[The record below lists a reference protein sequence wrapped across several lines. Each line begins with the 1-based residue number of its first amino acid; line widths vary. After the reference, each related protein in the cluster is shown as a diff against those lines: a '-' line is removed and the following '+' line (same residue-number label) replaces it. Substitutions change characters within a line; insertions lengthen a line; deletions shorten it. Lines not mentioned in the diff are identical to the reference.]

1 MKLNES
7 VPDVRSSSNKTRH
20 VAREKSCA
28 VAFLF
33 PHALYF
39 CVHGMLA
46 HSLLISWLLRLC
58 KPLLKRRRELLRY
71 HRSQLA
77 AGVVAWSGTHDVL
90 VLSRKPGP
98 SAWVGCARHSSSA
111 SRCCEERRA
120 TGHVSARKSTT
131 AAAAEAEP
139 KKTPPRPW
147 KDTAPLTPA
156 ASRAAARA
164 LALRKNAWQACT
176 SWARPYRRNRPAQT
190 NCGGALPQRSVEL
203 LRVVG
208 GLRSRGVRR
217 HAFML
222 RLPAARR
229 PRVVQT
235 SPGWSPPGAL
245 NT

>member
-1 MKLNES
+1 
-7 VPDVRSSSNKTRH
+7 
-20 VAREKSCA
+20 
-28 VAFLF
+28 
-33 PHALYF
+33 
-39 CVHGMLA
+39 MLA

-190 NCGGALPQRSVEL
+190 NCGGALPQRSVEFARRGWAAVPRSATS
-203 LRVVG
+203 RVHATIQRISAAFEE
-208 GLRSRGVRR
+208 LMHPRSSRSGYPE
-217 HAFML
+217 
-222 RLPAARR
+222 LPATRRGPPRSFQTRTRAR
-229 PRVVQT
+229 PRRN
-235 SPGWSPPGAL
+235 PPPRCADK
-245 NT
+245 

>member
-1 MKLNES
+1 
-7 VPDVRSSSNKTRH
+7 
-20 VAREKSCA
+20 
-28 VAFLF
+28 
-33 PHALYF
+33 
-39 CVHGMLA
+39 MLA

-139 KKTPPRPW
+139 KKTPPREKGGLGW
-147 KDTAPLTPA
+147 DDTTEPRRGIIA
-156 ASRAAARA
+156 ASPCPFCAPTVPGAWRTARPRRWQALLWRAARV
-164 LALRKNAWQACT
+164 R
-176 SWARPYRRNRPAQT
+176 SIPSPAPVP
-190 NCGGALPQRSVEL
+190 ADP
-203 LRVVG
+203 
-208 GLRSRGVRR
+208 LRSCR
-217 HAFML
+217 
-222 RLPAARR
+222 
-229 PRVVQT
+229 
-235 SPGWSPPGAL
+235 
-245 NT
+245 

>member
-1 MKLNES
+1 
-7 VPDVRSSSNKTRH
+7 
-20 VAREKSCA
+20 
-28 VAFLF
+28 
-33 PHALYF
+33 
-39 CVHGMLA
+39 MLA

-139 KKTPPRPW
+139 KKTPPRKRVGSGGTTRLSPEGASSQHLR
-147 KDTAPLTPA
+147 AP
-156 ASRAAARA
+156 SAR
-164 LALRKNAWQACT
+164 LPFQELGALRAHVAGKHC
-176 SWARPYRRNRPAQT
+176 
-190 NCGGALPQRSVEL
+190 CGE
-203 LRVVG
+203 
-208 GLRSRGVRR
+208 
-217 HAFML
+217 
-222 RLPAARR
+222 LPACARFLPLR
-229 PRVVQT
+229 QSLRTRCAAVAERQRR
-235 SPGWSPPGAL
+235 
-245 NT
+245 

>member
-58 KPLLKRRRELLRY
+58 KPLLKRRRERY

-139 KKTPPRPW
+139 KKTPPRE
-147 KDTAPLTPA
+147 K
-156 ASRAAARA
+156 
-164 LALRKNAWQACT
+164 
-176 SWARPYRRNRPAQT
+176 
-190 NCGGALPQRSVEL
+190 
-203 LRVVG
+203 G
-208 GLRSRGVRR
+208 GLGWDDTTEPRR
-217 HAFML
+217 AKCGAH
-222 RLPAARR
+222 
-229 PRVVQT
+229 T
-235 SPGWSPPGAL
+235 SKQVDSIK
-245 NT
+245 

>member
-1 MKLNES
+1 MAFDFEAERDCRRRS
-7 VPDVRSSSNKTRH
+7 VQYATTRH
-20 VAREKSCA
+20 VAPEKSCA
-28 VAFLF
+28 IAFLF

-120 TGHVSARKSTT
+120 TGQCRQESRRRQQLLKPNPRKRHRG
-131 AAAAEAEP
+131 
-139 KKTPPRPW
+139 KG
-147 KDTAPLTPA
+147 
-156 ASRAAARA
+156 
-164 LALRKNAWQACT
+164 
-176 SWARPYRRNRPAQT
+176 WAR
-190 NCGGALPQRSVEL
+190 
-203 LRVVG
+203 VG
-208 GLRSRGVRR
+208 R
-217 HAFML
+217 HD
-222 RLPAARR
+222 
-229 PRVVQT
+229 
-235 SPGWSPPGAL
+235 
-245 NT
+245 

>member
-1 MKLNES
+1 M
-7 VPDVRSSSNKTRH
+7 
-20 VAREKSCA
+20 
-28 VAFLF
+28 
-33 PHALYF
+33 
-39 CVHGMLA
+39 
-46 HSLLISWLLRLC
+46 
-58 KPLLKRRRELLRY
+58 
-71 HRSQLA
+71 
-77 AGVVAWSGTHDVL
+77 
-90 VLSRKPGP
+90 
-98 SAWVGCARHSSSA
+98 
-111 SRCCEERRA
+111 
-120 TGHVSARKSTT
+120 SARKSTT

-229 PRVVQT
+229 PRFVQT
-235 SPGWSPPGAL
+235 SPGWFPPGAL
-245 NT
+245 QRSMQFIPAEPTPNRRILEMFKSFLHSTYVFKIDFFAYIFFHTKFRT